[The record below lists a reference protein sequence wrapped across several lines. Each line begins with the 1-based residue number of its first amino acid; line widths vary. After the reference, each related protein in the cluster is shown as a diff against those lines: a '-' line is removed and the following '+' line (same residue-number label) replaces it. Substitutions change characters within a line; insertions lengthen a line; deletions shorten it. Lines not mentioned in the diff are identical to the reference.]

1 MKPME
6 LDSALAL
13 IATLGD
19 PELAADQFGGML
31 VRMNPFDAVRAAAIA
46 ALHPDAGVRRALATA
61 LAAPLRLV
69 GDDLVLDHLALD
81 GDVDVRGAA
90 QDARLARGY
99 VIAR

>member
-13 IATLGD
+13 SATLGD
-19 PELAADQFGGML
+19 TMLAADQFGGLL
-31 VRMNPFDAVRAAAIA
+31 VRMNPFDAVRTAAIA
-46 ALHPDAGVRRALATA
+46 ALHPDARVRRALAIA
-61 LAAPLRLV
+61 LAAPFRLV

-81 GDVDVRGAA
+81 GDTDVRDAA